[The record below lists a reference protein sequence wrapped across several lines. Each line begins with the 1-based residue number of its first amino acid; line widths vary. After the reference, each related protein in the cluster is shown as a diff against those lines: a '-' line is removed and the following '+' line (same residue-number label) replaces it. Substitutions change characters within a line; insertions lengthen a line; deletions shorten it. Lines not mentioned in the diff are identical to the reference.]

1 MRFEVTLPAPPSTN
15 TLFVNVRG
23 RGRVKSAEYLSW
35 LDKARLILNATRA
48 GQRMAVATPATVL
61 IRVGRCNPARDLSN
75 FVKPAEDLVVRCGVI
90 PDDCVRHVKRTTVE
104 AAFDEVPDGW
114 VTVVVEALA

>member
-15 TLFVNVRG
+15 NLFVNVRG
-23 RGRVKSAEYLSW
+23 RGRVKSAEYRSW
-35 LDKARLILNATRA
+35 IDKAALILSATRA
-48 GQRMAVATPATVL
+48 GQPQVVATPATVL

-90 PDDCVRHVKRTTVE
+90 PGDSVRHVRRTTVE
-104 AAFDEVPDGW
+104 AAFGEVPDGW
-114 VTVVVEALA
+114 VSVVVEAVD